1 MKFPNDP
8 TLRQQLPF
16 VAQLIRD
23 ESRLESERRGQTVPT
38 DDPVVRANVCAAIV
52 RIMSGRNVSNLGRIA
67 TEMADAAHVR
77 SVTAPHAA

>member
-1 MKFPNDP
+1 MRFPSDP
-8 TLRQQLPF
+8 LFRQQLPF

-23 ESRLESERRGQTVPT
+23 EARLESERRGHLVPT

-67 TEMADAAHVR
+67 TEMA
-77 SVTAPHAA
+77 STAPVRPVTSSRAA